1 MNDEELLKRTNKC
14 LDSVHNFDIA
24 PINTYEIGTVLFEI
38 KARLLE
44 KMLDESQPELTS
56 IVWEPETGDRYYF
69 LHSDGVVLRGVW
81 DDCPTDKARLKHHNV
96 YKTREQAE
104 KAAQYQKRYN
114 MVLQAV
120 LNLEPTQVVDW
131 SDKDQAKHGVGFDR
145 KEGVWWSSAWFSV
158 EHLYPPLTDEN
169 NVQPLLDYLNATE
182 VSDER

>member
-56 IVWEPETGDRYYF
+56 IVWEPEIEDRYYCV
-69 LHSDGVVLRGVW
+69 LADGEVW
-81 DDCPTDKARLKHHNV
+81 EGNWYDCPTDKARLKHHNV
-96 YKTREQAE
+96 YKTRELAE

-114 MVLQAV
+114 MVAQAV
-120 LNLEPTQVVDW
+120 LNLEPNQVVDW
-131 SDKDQAKHGVGFDR
+131 SGHDQAKYGVGFDHN
-145 KEGVWWSSAWFSV
+145 EGVWYRSTWFSV
-158 EHLYPPLTDEN
+158 EHLYPPLTDEK
-169 NVQPLLDYLNATE
+169 NVQPLLDYLNTTE